1 MLFIIAVKPREVKSV
16 MQNLK
21 KVKAYKVAANLFVKW
36 PGNGYFL
43 ATPPEVL
50 SEFAEFPN

>member
-21 KVKAYKVAANLFVKW
+21 KIKAYKVAANLFVK
-36 PGNGYFL
+36 
-43 ATPPEVL
+43 
-50 SEFAEFPN
+50 